1 MTKKFSQFLYDR
13 DDQAKELVINYLKS
27 RGYDAWVN
35 PDQYGVDVMACKDG
49 DVFEIEVEVKHNWK
63 GKDFPYNSVH
73 FSERKRK
80 FIKESA
86 FNIFWML
93 NDDWSWALLIDGLQ
107 MSEAPTIVKD
117 TIYTTAECFIAIP
130 VAQATLLRMK

>member
-1 MTKKFSQFLYDR
+1 
-13 DDQAKELVINYLKS
+13 
-27 RGYDAWVN
+27 
-35 PDQYGVDVMACKDG
+35 MACKDG

-80 FIKESA
+80 FVKPSA

-93 NDDWSWALLIDGLQ
+93 NDDWSWALVLDGIQ
-107 MSEAPTIVKD
+107 MSEAPVIVKD
-117 TIYTTAECFIAIP
+117 TIYTTAERFIAVP
-130 VAQATLLRMK
+130 VTQATLLRMK